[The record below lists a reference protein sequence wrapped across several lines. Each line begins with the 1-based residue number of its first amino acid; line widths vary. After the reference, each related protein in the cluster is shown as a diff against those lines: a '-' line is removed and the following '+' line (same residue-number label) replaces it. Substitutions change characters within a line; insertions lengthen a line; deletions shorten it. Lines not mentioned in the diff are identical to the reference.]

1 MVRKTVTATKENVR
15 GGEGSV
21 TFHHIVSEEEL
32 LGHGKMLAKV
42 VIHPHSS
49 IGMHQH
55 IGETEPYYILSGKGV
70 FVDNDGS
77 RTEVVPGDVC
87 VIEVGQSHSL
97 ENPNDEP
104 LEIIAMVYYD
114 KTK

>member
-1 MVRKTVTATKENVR
+1 
-15 GGEGSV
+15 
-21 TFHHIVSEEEL
+21 
-32 LGHGKMLAKV
+32 
-42 VIHPHSS
+42 
-49 IGMHQH
+49 MHQH
-55 IGETEPYYILSGKGV
+55 IVETEPYYILSGKGI
-70 FVDNDGS
+70 FTDNDGS